1 MTRGQVNEMCW
12 AIQHFVH
19 EKTLPG
25 QITRSF
31 WLKYMKATRMVDKRS
46 EVIPLSTFSPGALQ
60 SVWEKTIARK
70 CIKLSK
76 EVHWLNKKRKK
87 LEVTEANK
95 EKLKIN

>member
-1 MTRGQVNEMCW
+1 MLHRCRWQ
-12 AIQHFVH
+12 
-19 EKTLPG
+19 
-25 QITRSF
+25 
-31 WLKYMKATRMVDKRS
+31 LKAALLLWIPMFFCSTQF
-46 EVIPLSTFSPGALQ
+46 VIPLSTFSPGALQ